1 MEEKEIQT
9 FSKREQKKQ
18 LNRQNIINAAIQLF
32 SSKPFSEVSMR
43 AIAKDANVS
52 PGLIYQYFDDQ
63 QHLFMTAFKI
73 ESTNLLNA
81 LRQTIEIQDD
91 QLAVIARKYIDYMF
105 RHDNLYQMMTYFM
118 LENDH
123 HGSVS
128 AGLRDI
134 TDDLFAIFR
143 EALSKHLPE
152 KQLKSAAQLFFASL
166 NGILI
171 TYKNLPGRSQ
181 EATWQHIEHLVEVL
195 VATIKRA
202 YPE

>member
-1 MEEKEIQT
+1 
-9 FSKREQKKQ
+9 
-18 LNRQNIINAAIQLF
+18 
-32 SSKPFSEVSMR
+32 
-43 AIAKDANVS
+43 
-52 PGLIYQYFDDQ
+52 
-63 QHLFMTAFKI
+63 MTAFKI

-152 KQLKSAAQLFFASL
+152 KQLKSAAQLFFCFL
-166 NGILI
+166 KWYFNYL
-171 TYKNLPGRSQ
+171 
-181 EATWQHIEHLVEVL
+181 
-195 VATIKRA
+195 
-202 YPE
+202 

>member
-1 MEEKEIQT
+1 MEEKEVQT
-9 FSKREQKKQ
+9 LSKREQKKHM
-18 LNRQNIINAAIQLF
+18 NRQNIINAAIQLF

-63 QHLFMTAFKI
+63 QHLFMTAFQI
-73 ESTNLLNA
+73 ESTKLLNA
-81 LRQTIEIQDD
+81 LRQTIETHDQ
-91 QLAVIARKYIDYMF
+91 QLAVLANKYVDYMN

-118 LENDH
+118 LENDQ

-128 AGLRDI
+128 KGLRDI
-134 TDDLFAIFR
+134 TDDLFSIFR

-152 KQLKSAAQLFFASL
+152 KELKSAVQLFFASL

-171 TYKNLPGRSQ
+171 TYKNLPGRSS
-181 EATWQHIEHLVEVL
+181 EATWQHMEHLVEIL
-195 VATIKRA
+195 VATIKNYKSA
-202 YPE
+202 